1 MRSITVRSILAAAAA
16 AIFLCG
22 GAQFSAQAQTPETT
36 QPAVGVGVI
45 CNTPEQ
51 AKHFVSLRAQGDK
64 ANHAIEVINTEAK
77 EPRACGVAAVIYL
90 RDAIVTTGT
99 LGGKLVQVVRINV
112 VAGFNG
118 SGWQRV
124 GDMVQYAVIEGG
136 GETI

>member
-1 MRSITVRSILAAAAA
+1 MRSITMRSVLAAVAAL
-16 AIFLCG
+16 FLCG
-22 GAQFSAQAQTPETT
+22 GAQFSAQAQTVQTA

-51 AKHFVSLRAQGDK
+51 AEHFVALRVQGDK
-64 ANHAIEVINTEAK
+64 ANHAIAVINTEAK

-90 RDAIVTTGT
+90 RDAVIATEK
-99 LGGKLVQVVRINV
+99 LDGKLVQVVRINV
-112 VAGFNG
+112 VAGYNG

-124 GDMVQYAVIEGG
+124 SGLVQYAVIDGG

>member
-1 MRSITVRSILAAAAA
+1 MRSITVRSVLAAAAA
-16 AIFLCG
+16 VTLLS
-22 GAQFSAQAQTPETT
+22 GAAYAQTGGDEQK

>member
-1 MRSITVRSILAAAAA
+1 MRSIMAGTAA

-22 GAQFSAQAQTPETT
+22 GAQFSAQAQTPQTA

-45 CNTPEQ
+45 CNTSEQ
-51 AKHFVSLRAQGDK
+51 AAHFISLRAQGDQP
-64 ANHAIEVINTEAK
+64 NHAIEVINTEAK

-90 RDAIVTTGT
+90 RDGLVATKT
-99 LGGKLVQVVRINV
+99 LSGKLVQVVRINV

-118 SGWQRV
+118 RGWQRV
-124 GDMVQYAVIEGG
+124 SGMVQYAVIEGG